1 MTPDHSVNADDY
13 FTCVNFL
20 YHEAD
25 LLDKNKLNDWFELL
39 TEDIEYRIPIRTT
52 RGRLEKNEFSD
63 DAFFMK
69 EDHESLRSR
78 IDRLETEYDWSENP
92 PSRSRRFVSNIKI
105 DHIGESEIALR
116 SNLLLYRTRSDKTSY
131 DLLSCER
138 EDTLRWVDEDLKLA
152 HRRALLDQTVLGLE
166 SGRSLSVF
174 L

>member
-1 MTPDHSVNADDY
+1 MTDNHAVNAEDY
-13 FTCVNFL
+13 FTCMNFL
-20 YHEAD
+20 NHEAD
-25 LLDKNKLNDWFELL
+25 LLDKNNLNEWFELL

-52 RGRLEKNEFSD
+52 RGRLEESEFSD

-78 IDRLETEYDWSENP
+78 IDRLQTEYDWSENP

-105 DHIGESEIALR
+105 DHMDEKEIALR

-138 EDTLRWVDEDLKLA
+138 EDRLRWVEEELKLA
-152 HRRALLDQTVLGLE
+152 KRRALLDQTVLGLE